1 MIKNII
7 LIKCLIAICTL
18 MACIATVTAL
28 NSVFSII
35 GLIFTFI
42 LASGYLLLTGIEYIA
57 ISYIIIYV
65 GAIAILFLFVILM
78 INIEIKNVTLNSNQ
92 LLTNLPLGVS
102 IFTIFTYM
110 FLNLFPVFM
119 TDLFSTIYAQSVLL
133 KYSYYNYLMSNLNY
147 SDFQLIY
154 SIDQIESLAINL
166 YTYHSIL
173 IILLAFILL
182 LAMLASIEL
191 SIEKKN
197 RLK

>member
-1 MIKNII
+1 MIKNIF
-7 LIKCLIAICTL
+7 LIKGIVALCTL
-18 MACIATVTAL
+18 MASIATVTAL